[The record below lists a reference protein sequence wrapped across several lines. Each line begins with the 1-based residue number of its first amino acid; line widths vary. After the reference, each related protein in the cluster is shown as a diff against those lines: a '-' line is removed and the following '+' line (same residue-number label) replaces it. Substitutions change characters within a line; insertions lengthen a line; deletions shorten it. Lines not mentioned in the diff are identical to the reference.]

1 MDGSTPV
8 KKLEFNEQEVVNA
21 PTGDL
26 AFITIYMGSQDDKKM
41 CGMAISD
48 IRIVTLNDIDPE
60 TQNITQF
67 GIGDDIQIDCYNNRV
82 IYNGKLFYDIDI
94 GSKFIELESGTNT
107 LKFISDDPNMIA
119 TVLFNERYL

>member
-1 MDGSTPV
+1 MDGNTPV
-8 KKLEFNEQEVVNA
+8 KKLEFKEQEIVSSPV
-21 PTGDL
+21 GDL

-48 IRIVTLNDIDPE
+48 IRIVTLNDIEPE

-67 GIGDDIQIDCYNNRV
+67 TTGDDIQIDCYNNRV

>member
-8 KKLEFNEQEVVNA
+8 NKLEFKEQEVVNA
-21 PTGDL
+21 PAGDL

-94 GSKFIELESGTNT
+94 GSKFIELESGNNT